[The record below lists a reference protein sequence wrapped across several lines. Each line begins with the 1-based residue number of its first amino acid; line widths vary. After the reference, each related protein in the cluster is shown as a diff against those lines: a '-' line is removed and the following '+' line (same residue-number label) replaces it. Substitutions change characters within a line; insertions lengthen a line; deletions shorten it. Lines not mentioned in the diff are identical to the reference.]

1 MEWFK
6 SKKSYWLALDIKLF
20 EDLDLSIKGKSF
32 QVANYGIGGHYEPHL
47 DFAREGDEEVHM
59 NRGLGKDQSQ
69 LNYKSIFKSTYINH
83 WDFGV
88 ARL

>member
-6 SKKSYWLALDIKLF
+6 SQSYWLALDYKLF
-20 EDLDLSIKGKSF
+20 FVDLNLSIKGKSF

-59 NRGLGKDQSQ
+59 NRGLGKDQPQ
-69 LNYKSIFKSTYINH
+69 LNYKSIFK
-83 WDFGV
+83 
-88 ARL
+88 AK